1 MTAPHNDDQDLGSGR
16 VPRRAAAVY
25 AAGLDTSSQPLMVQ
39 INSATAI
46 IVGTLGVVTGLFLL
60 VVAILNPG
68 KDVFFQAIQG
78 IVGVGFLAGG
88 SIAVVFSLKY
98 RANLR
103 ARNVI

>member
-1 MTAPHNDDQDLGSGR
+1 MTAPHNDDQDLGSVR

-39 INSATAI
+39 IKSATAI
-46 IVGTLGVVTGLFLL
+46 IVGTLGVVAGLFLL
-60 VVAILNPG
+60 VIAILNPE

-78 IVGVGFLAGG
+78 VVGVGFLTGG
-88 SIAVVFSLKY
+88 SIAVVLSLKY
-98 RANLR
+98 KANLR